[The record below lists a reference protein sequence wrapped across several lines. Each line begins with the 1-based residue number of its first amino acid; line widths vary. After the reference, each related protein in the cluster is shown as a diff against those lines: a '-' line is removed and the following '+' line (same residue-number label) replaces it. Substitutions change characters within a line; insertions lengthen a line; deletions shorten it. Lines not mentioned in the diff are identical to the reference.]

1 MFNILYIY
9 IYIYIYIYNN
19 NNNNNN
25 NNAMDFMVFSSQIK
39 QPYMLVRFKFHVKC
53 KAIQFYF
60 GGKS

>member
-1 MFNILYIY
+1 
-9 IYIYIYIYNN
+9 
-19 NNNNNN
+19 
-25 NNAMDFMVFSSQIK
+25 MDFMVFSSQIK